1 MSGLFD
7 GPQDAPLYDF
17 AEVMLSEEEE
27 EERAFDFDL
36 NLLVVEAEVEVEV
49 VVEVEVDL
57 ERNFFIGGL
66 EGGLDLFLTTAWM
79 CVLLKLLSLLL
90 SLWFSPSS

>member
-1 MSGLFD
+1 
-7 GPQDAPLYDF
+7 
-17 AEVMLSEEEE
+17 MLSEEEE

-36 NLLVVEAEVEVEV
+36 NLLVVEVEVEV